1 MSLAAIIGIII
12 AFVSAVLG
20 AFLGNA
26 RGKSVGK
33 KEGAAQAKSEV
44 ILEQSQN
51 AAQAAKERT
60 DVEIAVA
67 ADSDDDLD
75 RRLSKHD
82 RPS

>member
-12 AFVSAVLG
+12 AVASAILG
-20 AFLGNA
+20 AFVGNA

-51 AAQAAKERT
+51 AAHAAKERT

-67 ADSDDDLD
+67 ADSDDELE
-75 RRLSKHD
+75 RRLQRHS
-82 RPS
+82 RPD

>member
-1 MSLAAIIGIII
+1 MSLAAIIVIII
-12 AFVSAVLG
+12 AVVSAVLG

-67 ADSDDDLD
+67 ADSDDELE
-75 RRLSKHD
+75 RRLQKHS
-82 RPS
+82 RPD

>member
-12 AFVSAVLG
+12 AVFSAVLG

-67 ADSDDDLD
+67 ADSDDDLE
-75 RRLSKHD
+75 RRLQKHS
-82 RPS
+82 RPD

>member
-1 MSLAAIIGIII
+1 MSFEAIAALVIALIG
-12 AFVSAVLG
+12 AMLG
-20 AFLGNA
+20 AFIGNA
-26 RGKSVGK
+26 RGKSIGK

-67 ADSDDDLD
+67 ADSDDELE
-75 RRLSKHD
+75 RRLQKHS
-82 RPS
+82 RPD